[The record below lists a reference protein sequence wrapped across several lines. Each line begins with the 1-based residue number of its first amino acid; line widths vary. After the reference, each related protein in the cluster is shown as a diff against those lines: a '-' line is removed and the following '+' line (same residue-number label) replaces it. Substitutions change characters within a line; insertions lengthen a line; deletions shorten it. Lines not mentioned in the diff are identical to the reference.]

1 MDTNNSL
8 IPVYFIEDLSVA
20 DMDRLIERGE
30 IFDVRS
36 KASVL
41 SRRDTTSKEYSFWE
55 RCGGGGVFVSPE
67 TTQR

>member
-1 MDTNNSL
+1 
-8 IPVYFIEDLSVA
+8 
-20 DMDRLIERGE
+20 MDRLIERGE